1 MESGAGSSH
10 LFDPMLELLDQIVG
24 ALGKVGITLPALV
37 VQLFLLA
44 LVVAALYPV
53 ARAIAGRQQLPIAL
67 PAAVALVL
75 AVIGLVYG
83 IVDQA
88 LLPSYVSG
96 VVASATPAD
105 VRVQLLDYQ
114 SRIVTMGEGRID
126 SDTGAFAL
134 YYRPWLDGPAR
145 TVVITG
151 CRGTDSLK
159 IDLPRAHVRA
169 GTGSQRRYACAG

>member
-1 MESGAGSSH
+1 MESGASSSR
-10 LFDPMLELLDQIVG
+10 LFDPMLELLDQVVG
-24 ALGKVGITLPALV
+24 ALGKVGVVLPALV

-44 LVVAALYPV
+44 LVLAALYPV
-53 ARAIAGRQQLPIAL
+53 GRAIASRQQLPVTL

-114 SRIVTMGEGRID
+114 SRIVTTGDGRVD

-145 TVVITG
+145 AILITG
-151 CRGTDSLK
+151 CRGTDPVR
-159 IDLPRAHVRA
+159 IELPRAHVRA